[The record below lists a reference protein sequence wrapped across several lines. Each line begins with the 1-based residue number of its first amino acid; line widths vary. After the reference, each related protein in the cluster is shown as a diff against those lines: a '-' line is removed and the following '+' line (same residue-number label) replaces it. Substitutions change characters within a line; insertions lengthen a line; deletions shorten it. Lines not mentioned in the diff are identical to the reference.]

1 MTWQRT
7 DAAYFAAAALACVG
21 LGILFFPLF
30 AAMLGTDDF
39 ATIWAGPRALLLGLD
54 PYDVAT
60 WRDVSVQIGSERYP
74 SVTGVYLYPPWVTIA
89 LLPFALVPASIGAI
103 VWTVVGMAAAIIT
116 LRSLL
121 HACLPDNAWEHAMV
135 GFVLFASAPAAV
147 TFVSGQWTFFLL
159 AGVAAIVLW
168 LRDDRPVAA
177 GLASLIMLVKP
188 PIFVFSAIGLVLRAV
203 HPSVTGPPAE
213 RRAVLF
219 STLAGVLTIAISWM
233 LVPSWW
239 PAWFYHVAA
248 VQVTITPVTPET
260 LFTAVF
266 GPLGPWLAA
275 AFVLV
280 GTIVALEFDRHGDA
294 WLPVWL
300 ALSSAAVIYSNTY
313 DALLILIPMVL
324 ASGALRQR
332 SPRRSALVLVTG
344 AILLFP
350 VMWFLH
356 LATTVRLYAAIVP
369 LTMFVVIATTLW
381 PWRHAAGGARPLSD
395 PYRKRRFNSR

>member
-1 MTWQRT
+1 MTRRST
-7 DAAYFAAAALACVG
+7 DAAYFAAAALAGIG

-60 WRDVSVQIGSERYP
+60 WRDVSVRIGSEEYP

-89 LLPFALVPASIGAI
+89 LLPFAFVPASTGAI
-103 VWTVVGMAAAIIT
+103 VWTVVGMAAAIFA

-121 HACLPDNAWEHAMV
+121 QACMPDSPWAHAMV
-135 GFVLFASAPAAV
+135 GFVLLASAPAAV

-159 AGVAAIVLW
+159 AGLAAVVLW
-168 LRDDRPVAA
+168 LRDDHPVAA

-188 PIFVFSAIGLVLRAV
+188 PLFVFGAMALAIRAV
-203 HPSVTGPPAE
+203 HPSVTGAPAE
-213 RRAVLF
+213 RRAVLVA
-219 STLAGVLTIAISWM
+219 TLAGALAIAISWV

-260 LFTAVF
+260 LFSAVF

-275 AFVLV
+275 AFVLI
-280 GTIVALEFDRHGDA
+280 GTIVALEFDRDGEA

-332 SPRRSALVLVTG
+332 SPRRSAVVLVTG

-356 LATTVRLYAAIVP
+356 AATTVRLYAAIVP
-369 LTMFVVIATTLW
+369 MTMFVVIAATLW
-381 PWRHAAGGARPLSD
+381 PWRHAAGVAAAERPLQKA
-395 PYRKRRFNSR
+395 PL